1 MKRILFTILLLLVA
15 GVTFAQT
22 YPRKC
27 TEEDIP
33 SSERQRYYDEAK
45 KHVTNYYLQIPA
57 AIGDLDNREVLI
69 DAIMATGQ
77 SSLKPEFLLDG
88 IKGLTPVSPDQ
99 YFSKLDTQYKYMVDE
114 MEFQVSNISVG
125 DIMMKT
131 GVSCYIP
138 VEYDLALMTGDRT
151 LFKRKCRMYCLFPRL
166 AASKLIK
173 TMQVE
178 PVKEIL
184 AYQPLGKE
192 VGGGKMETAKVS
204 GTATYEKGKMPEKVN
219 VNKEYTDMIIPG
231 ANYSTIQSMQI
242 LLEDAV
248 NGIVGA
254 QYQLGRNYY
263 LGDKIIKDKKNAVKW
278 FTEAANQGHRDAQ
291 YLLGY
296 CYETGQGVKKN
307 LLQAFYL
314 YEKCGVYK
322 DVPERMEQ
330 MINRNNYLREKIYSD
345 RKQGNQKCV
354 GKIYGDRQN
363 KTEILVG
370 ASVFI
375 LNTGAGIVTDING
388 EFILEGLK
396 DGDIICVEFIGYE
409 KRYYQWSSS
418 MVGSSHKFTL
428 HEKKYRAKHKLKQG
442 QTINQICKYYDITL
456 EQLESVNPVLFSSD
470 SDNIEIGKILNIP
483 YTD

>member
-15 GVTFAQT
+15 GVTFAQA

-254 QYQLGRNYY
+254 QYQLG
-263 LGDKIIKDKKNAVKW
+263 
-278 FTEAANQGHRDAQ
+278 
-291 YLLGY
+291 
-296 CYETGQGVKKN
+296 
-307 LLQAFYL
+307 
-314 YEKCGVYK
+314 
-322 DVPERMEQ
+322 
-330 MINRNNYLREKIYSD
+330 
-345 RKQGNQKCV
+345 
-354 GKIYGDRQN
+354 
-363 KTEILVG
+363 
-370 ASVFI
+370 
-375 LNTGAGIVTDING
+375 
-388 EFILEGLK
+388 
-396 DGDIICVEFIGYE
+396 
-409 KRYYQWSSS
+409 
-418 MVGSSHKFTL
+418 
-428 HEKKYRAKHKLKQG
+428 
-442 QTINQICKYYDITL
+442 
-456 EQLESVNPVLFSSD
+456 
-470 SDNIEIGKILNIP
+470 
-483 YTD
+483 